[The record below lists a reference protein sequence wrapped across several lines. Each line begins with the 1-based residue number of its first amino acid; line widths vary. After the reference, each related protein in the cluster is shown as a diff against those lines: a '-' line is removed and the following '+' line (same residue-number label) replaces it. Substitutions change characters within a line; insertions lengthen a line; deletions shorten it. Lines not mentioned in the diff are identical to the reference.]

1 LGAFAD
7 NATLAVILGQLVFLK
22 EAGRLT
28 EPQLGALNAVYASLF
43 FFPYVFLAPLAGFL
57 NDRHSKRTWLVGGN
71 MIRVLGTAL
80 AASSVWMGPIWQ
92 AAGYLMVGV
101 GACVYS
107 PAKYGVLPEIVARD
121 RLVKANGLMEM
132 LTVTAVLAGFVGGA
146 ALIDTVPVLWCYLIL
161 LGLFG
166 ASLLFSAAMTATPG
180 NPGIRFRMSVDEF
193 FSNLGGLL
201 GHPRLFRVL
210 CGTGLFWLS
219 GAVMKMNFQPWGL
232 GLVHLTDGTDLPSY
246 INTRVSLYVVW
257 LSVGIVCGSLLAGR
271 LHRVGDLR
279 FARVYGW
286 GLAALI
292 EVLGLIDLVYGAGFI
307 QGQMAIVALLIAIG
321 TAAGCFLIP
330 FNAALQSESDPAR
343 LGKTIAAQ
351 NFVDN
356 LAMLLAGGLVFA
368 ANRAAIGP
376 SGIFLFLAAFVA
388 LAVTA
393 LKAPAQRV
401 KSESGPLDPEI

>member
-1 LGAFAD
+1 
-7 NATLAVILGQLVFLK
+7 
-22 EAGRLT
+22 
-28 EPQLGALNAVYASLF
+28 
-43 FFPYVFLAPLAGFL
+43 
-57 NDRHSKRTWLVGGN
+57 
-71 MIRVLGTAL
+71 
-80 AASSVWMGPIWQ
+80 
-92 AAGYLMVGV
+92 
-101 GACVYS
+101 
-107 PAKYGVLPEIVARD
+107 
-121 RLVKANGLMEM
+121 
-132 LTVTAVLAGFVGGA
+132 
-146 ALIDTVPVLWCYLIL
+146 
-161 LGLFG
+161 
-166 ASLLFSAAMTATPG
+166 
-180 NPGIRFRMSVDEF
+180 
-193 FSNLGGLL
+193 
-201 GHPRLFRVL
+201 
-210 CGTGLFWLS
+210 
-219 GAVMKMNFQPWGL
+219 
-232 GLVHLTDGTDLPSY
+232 LPSY